1 MPAMLLAAAAALSVV
16 GSPTPVELDQAALA
30 AMPQVEAAARFHG
43 GETRCRGPLLSDV
56 LKAAGV
62 PQGNDVRGPL
72 LVTGVVAEAA
82 DGYRVLFSLGEL
94 DPMLGRAPVIVA
106 LSCGGAALSAEDGPL
121 RILAGGDTRG
131 ARSVRQLV
139 RLRVTTLP

>member
-1 MPAMLLAAAAALSVV
+1 MISVSLLLAGGLAVV
-16 GSPTPVELDQAALA
+16 GGAAPLALDQAALA
-30 AMPQVEAAARFHG
+30 ALPQAEAAASFHG
-43 GETRCRGPLLSDV
+43 GEKRCRGPLLADV

-62 PQGNDVRGPL
+62 PQGTGL
-72 LVTGVVAEAA
+72 KGKALVSGVVAEGQ
-82 DGYRVLFSLGEL
+82 DGYRVLFSLGEI

-106 LSCGGAALSAEDGPL
+106 MQCGGKPLSVEDGPL

-139 RLRVTTLP
+139 RLTVTPLP